1 MTRMSTA
8 TDGPTTDLDPASTL
22 GELVAAQPGRAR
34 VLERLGLDY
43 CCGGGARLED
53 ACSAAGVDVGQAVA
67 ALAEAPADE
76 EVPGA
81 ETLAGMSLADL
92 SAHIVRVH
100 HGYLWEELP
109 RLSALVEK
117 VATVHG
123 ERHPE
128 LARLRTTYEEL
139 RAELEPHLTKEEHV
153 LFPSIG
159 SLEAGQPAPEPT
171 PVITALMTEHDRA
184 GELLTDLRA
193 VSDGFTTPSDGCA
206 SYEAMMRGLEQ
217 LEHDTHVHIHL
228 ENNALFPR
236 TLRLVEQA

>member
-1 MTRMSTA
+1 MSTV
-8 TDGPTTDLDPASTL
+8 TDIDPGHSL

-43 CCGGGARLED
+43 CCGGSATLQD
-53 ACSAAGVDVGQAVA
+53 ACSAAGVDLDTAVTALADAPADQEVPDAA
-67 ALAEAPADE
+67 ALAAM
-76 EVPGA
+76 
-81 ETLAGMSLADL
+81 TLTDL
-92 SAHIVRVH
+92 SAHIVRTH
-100 HGYLWEELP
+100 HGYLWEEMP
-109 RLSALVEK
+109 RMSALVEK

-128 LARLRTTYEEL
+128 LAQLRATYEEL

-159 SLEAGQPAPEPT
+159 AIEAGHEPPTTPEQPIGE
-171 PVITALMTEHDRA
+171 LMSEHDRA
-184 GELLTDLRA
+184 GELLAELR
-193 VSDGFTTPSDGCA
+193 VISGGYTTPADGCA

-228 ENNALFPR
+228 ENNVLFPR
-236 TLRLVEQA
+236 TLALPGA